1 MVTRPEVR
9 KLVATTTRRRKGEI
23 NATEVSKPSPN
34 AKWKH
39 SGQLSGNWSHRRDK
53 GETEPLLKAEKR
65 NIFSSPFLLISSL
78 SLMPPIGQT
87 LQMPECK
94 GTWKVELPPI
104 CRRAGN
110 ASESKTEK

>member
-53 GETEPLLKAEKR
+53 GETEPLLKAEREKKY
-65 NIFSSPFLLISSL
+65 LLFSL
-78 SLMPPIGQT
+78 SPDFQPLTYASYWPNSP
-87 LQMPECK
+87 
-94 GTWKVELPPI
+94 
-104 CRRAGN
+104 N
-110 ASESKTEK
+110 ARVQGKLESGAPSNM